1 MNMIPTFCRVG
12 FSTFGHFVKFSMLVI
27 VKKGLLQVFVGNGQ
41 TKGKTVIICRN
52 LFLKRERQIWYRN
65 DGLNLIEI
73 NMDFP
78 GKGKQTKSPEKKLGV
93 SGERGG

>member
-1 MNMIPTFCRVG
+1 M
-12 FSTFGHFVKFSMLVI
+12 
-27 VKKGLLQVFVGNGQ
+27 
-41 TKGKTVIICRN
+41 IICRN
-52 LFLKRERQIWYRN
+52 LFLKGERQIWYRN

-78 GKGKQTKSPEKKLGV
+78 GKGKQTKSLEKKLGV

>member
-1 MNMIPTFCRVG
+1 M
-12 FSTFGHFVKFSMLVI
+12 
-27 VKKGLLQVFVGNGQ
+27 
-41 TKGKTVIICRN
+41 IICRN

-78 GKGKQTKSPEKKLGV
+78 GKRKQTKSPEKKIG
-93 SGERGG
+93 SIGGKGRLEQKLNLY